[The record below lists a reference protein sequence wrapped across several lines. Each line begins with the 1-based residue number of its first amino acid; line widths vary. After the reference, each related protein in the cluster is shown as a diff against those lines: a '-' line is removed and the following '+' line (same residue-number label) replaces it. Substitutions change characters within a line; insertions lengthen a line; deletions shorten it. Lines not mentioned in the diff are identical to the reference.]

1 MSEKTN
7 ELYILTQKA
16 QKMEMINE
24 EIALKIYL
32 EIFESYTPK
41 ISKTYEST
49 IRLLEKR
56 QRLDEALKIC
66 DLAIE
71 LIRADEISGIL
82 DRFETTQTR
91 LLRKIE
97 ETKPQE
103 EAHVKKAYHFKPKHL
118 IFPAVLILLVFLVL
132 KFTTPFDQLDVN
144 LEGKESLEGG
154 GKVYTTT
161 SSDPTKTYPITDE
174 MKALAT
180 RELLKNLDASD
191 AEIIVQEDTL
201 GIAIIVKGGT
211 SETRAK
217 ELCYLYLS
225 ALAGSAS
232 ATYDDLSAPKENH
245 LGGLYD
251 HYDLVITIGTGTTE
265 ETFIAKGTKG
275 KTAADIYWR

>member
-66 DLAIE
+66 NTAIE
-71 LIRADEISGIL
+71 LIHADEISGIL

-97 ETKPQE
+97 ESKPQE
-103 EAHVKKAYHFKPKHL
+103 EAHTKKSYHFKPKHL
-118 IFPAVLILLVFLVL
+118 ILPAVIIAMVFLVL
-132 KFTTPFDQLDVN
+132 KYTTPFDQLNVN
-144 LEGKESLEGG
+144 LEGKESLDGG
-154 GKVYTTT
+154 GNVYTTT
-161 SSDPTKTYPITDE
+161 TNDPTKVYPITDE

-180 RELLKNLDASD
+180 RELLINLDATQ

-201 GIAIIVKGGT
+201 GIAIIVTGGT
-211 SETRAK
+211 SETRGK
-217 ELCYLYLS
+217 ELCRLYLT
-225 ALAGSAS
+225 ALAGAAA
-232 ATYDDLSAPKENH
+232 ATYDDLEAPKEDY

-251 HYDLVITIGTGTTE
+251 HYELVITIGTGITE
-265 ETFIAKGTKG
+265 EEFIAKGTKG
-275 KTAADIYWR
+275 KTSKEIYWR

>member
-66 DLAIE
+66 NHAIE
-71 LIRADEISGIL
+71 LIQADEISGIL
-82 DRFETTQTR
+82 ERFETTQTR
-91 LLRKIE
+91 LLRKIQE
-97 ETKPQE
+97 STPQE
-103 EAHVKKAYHFKPKHL
+103 TTEQKAHYTFKAKHL
-118 IFPAVLILLVFLVL
+118 ILPITLILLVFLVL
-132 KFTTPFDQLDVN
+132 RFTTPFDQLDVN

-154 GKVYTTT
+154 GKLYTTT
-161 SSDPTKTYPITDE
+161 SGDPTKTYPITDE

-191 AEIIVQEDTL
+191 AQIIEQKDTI

-211 SETRAK
+211 SEARAK

-225 ALAGSAS
+225 ALAGSAA
-232 ATYDDLSAPKENH
+232 ATYDDLDAPKDNY
-245 LGGLYD
+245 LGGLFTY
-251 HYDLVITIGTGTTE
+251 YDLVITIGTGTTE
-265 ETFIAKGTKG
+265 EEFIAKGTKG
-275 KTAADIYWR
+275 KTAKEIYWR